1 MTTSFRDIKLGPM
14 SRRKISLEKRKEIL
28 EDPVYPLILRMGWP
42 GALSLFFQSSF
53 NLADRYF
60 VSRLGEEEL
69 GSVGLA
75 FVIQS
80 LVIAI
85 AGGLASGVRSHSA
98 RSAGADRKEAV
109 CRGAE
114 HLAFFV
120 LLFGGLLA
128 LAGPAASWGIYRMMG
143 VGDRILST
151 VMSYTVI
158 ILYGSVFHMIS
169 MGGNSLLRGIG
180 EMKAPMRYLSLS
192 VLINLILDPLLIYG
206 IPGFGIFAGIPGMG
220 IRGAALATV
229 LGRAAGCGFLI
240 RHLVSSGILEP
251 RGLFPFHTDLQ
262 VVRSILRVGLPSMLT
277 RSLNAL
283 GMGLV
288 YALVTP
294 FGIGAT
300 AAYTA
305 GMAFQRLILI
315 PANGLSGA
323 AVTMIGQNGGAGQKQ
338 RSGEVYRKAQ
348 LLILLVI
355 GALSAL
361 IFAFAPVLSRLLLQD
376 EESRMIMVL
385 MIRLLSPG
393 YFFMASR
400 IITVGSLNVLGF
412 SLEGMSV
419 SLMQKFILTFPL
431 AWFLSRLFGLAGLWS
446 GLTLGHAAAALG
458 GMVIFIYSLR
468 HKEILL

>member
-1 MTTSFRDIKLGPM
+1 M
-14 SRRKISLEKRKEIL
+14 SRRKISLDKRKEIL
-28 EDPVYPLILRMGWP
+28 EKPVYPLLVSLGWP
-42 GALSLFFQSSF
+42 GALSLLFQSSF
-53 NLADRYF
+53 NLVDRYF

-98 RSAGADRKEAV
+98 RSAGADRKEAI

-114 HLAFFV
+114 HLTLFV
-120 LLFGGLLA
+120 ILVGGLLA
-128 LAGPAASWGIYRMMG
+128 IAGPAVSWGLYRLMG
-143 VGDRILST
+143 VDSRLIGT

-158 ILYGSVFHMIS
+158 ILYGSVFHLVS

-180 EMKAPMRYLSLS
+180 EMRAPMRYLSLS
-192 VLINLILDPLLIYG
+192 VLINLILDPLLIFGLPG
-206 IPGFGIFAGIPGMG
+206 IGAFQGLPGLG

-229 LGRAAGCGFLI
+229 LGRAAGCVFLV
-240 RHLVSSGILEP
+240 RHLVRAGILDP
-251 RGLFPFHTDLQ
+251 GRLFPFKAE
-262 VVRSILRVGLPSMLT
+262 VSVIRSILKVGLPSMLT

-323 AVTMIGQNGGAGQKQ
+323 AVTMIGQNGGAGQKT
-338 RSGEVYRKAQ
+338 RVAEVYRKAQ
-348 LLILLVI
+348 IMTLLII
-355 GALSAL
+355 GGLSVL
-361 IFAFAPVLSRLLLQD
+361 IFTGAPQLSRLLLHED
-376 EESRMIMVL
+376 SSRMVMVNML
-385 MIRLLSPG
+385 RILSPS

-400 IITVGSLNVLGF
+400 IITVGGLNVLGF
-412 SLEGMSV
+412 SMEGMFL
-419 SLMQKFILTFPL
+419 SLMQKFALTFPL
-431 AWFLSRLFGLAGLWS
+431 AWLLSRFYGLTGIWS
-446 GLTLGHAAAALG
+446 GLTLGNGIAALC
-458 GMVIFIYSLR
+458 GMAVFIYSLR
-468 HKEILL
+468 RKEILL

>member
-1 MTTSFRDIKLGPM
+1 MTTAGSSFKLWPM
-14 SRRKISLEKRKEIL
+14 SRSKLSLEKRKEIL
-28 EDPVYPLILRMGWP
+28 EEPVYPLLFRMGWP

-53 NLADRYF
+53 NLVDRYF

-69 GSVGLA
+69 ASVGLA

-80 LVIAI
+80 LVIAV

-98 RSAGADRKEAV
+98 RSAGADRKDAV

-120 LLFGGLLA
+120 LALGGLLA
-128 LAGPAASWGIYRMMG
+128 LAGPFFSWSVYRLMG
-143 VGDRILST
+143 VDAAVMTT
-151 VMSYTVI
+151 VMSYTTI
-158 ILYGSVFHMIS
+158 ILYGSVFHLIS

-192 VLINLILDPLLIYG
+192 VLINLVLDPLLIFG
-206 IPGFGIFAGIPGMG
+206 IPGFGAFSGMPGLG

-229 LGRAAGCGFLI
+229 LGRAAGCLFLI
-240 RHLVSSGILEP
+240 RHLIEKGILEP
-251 RGLFPFHTDLQ
+251 RNLFPFHPDRE
-262 VVRSILRVGLPSMLT
+262 VVRSLFKVGIPAMLT

-294 FGIGAT
+294 FGMGAT

-305 GMAFQRLILI
+305 GMAFQRLLLI

-323 AVTMIGQNGGAGQKQ
+323 AVTMIGQNGGAGQKH
-338 RSGEVYRKAQ
+338 RVGEVYRKAQ
-348 LLILLVI
+348 IMTLLII
-355 GALSAL
+355 GAFSLL
-361 IFAFAPVLSRLLLQD
+361 IFTGAPMLSRLLLHEQ
-376 EESRMIMVL
+376 ESRSVMVL
-385 MIRLLSPG
+385 MLRLLSPG

-400 IITVGSLNVLGF
+400 IITVGGLNVLGF
-412 SLEGMSV
+412 SLEGMTV
-419 SLMQKFILTFPL
+419 SLLQKFVLTFPL
-431 AWFLSRLFGLAGLWS
+431 AWLLSRYFGLAGIWS

-458 GMVIFIYSLR
+458 GMVVFIYSLKR
-468 HKEILL
+468 KEILL